1 MITGSLQ
8 VGFIAALALAVC
20 GCQTSQPQPAPSLDE
35 GSIYRPVIERKA
47 DGLYY
52 AIGETKPYTGKHEA
66 WYADGTK
73 AWEGV
78 IKEGVRDGQY
88 TQWHPSEGGKHLSGV
103 YREGSRDGQ
112 WVQWYP
118 GGQEEMTSKFNL
130 GKETEAAFFDEQG
143 APISESLYMSR
154 LQQRQFELQ
163 LNNLKLGNIQFST
176 SGGSSSSYSRN
187 SSRGG
192 YQSFGYTGGGSVR
205 DYHNSSIG
213 SSKSS
218 GGTDGGRSLG
228 TPEGSDGGKPGSP

>member
-1 MITGSLQ
+1 MANTHSGIRAKAASTLAGCTERAAGTANGFNGIP
-8 VGFIAALALAVC
+8 VG
-20 GCQTSQPQPAPSLDE
+20 
-35 GSIYRPVIERKA
+35 R
-47 DGLYY
+47 
-52 AIGETKPYTGKHEA
+52 
-66 WYADGTK
+66 
-73 AWEGV
+73 
-78 IKEGVRDGQY
+78 
-88 TQWHPSEGGKHLSGV
+88 
-103 YREGSRDGQ
+103 
-112 WVQWYP
+112 
-118 GGQEEMTSKFNL
+118 MTSKFNL

-192 YQSFGYTGGGSVR
+192 YQSFGYIGGGSVR

-218 GGTDGGRSLG
+218 GGTGGGRSLG
-228 TPEGSDGGKPGSP
+228 TPEGSGGGKPGSP